1 MSETGILITYVSVA
15 FLLLAV
21 IFVYTAFAKA
31 NHENENEGI
40 IIVFVIGSLFWPIM
54 LPLSLVGLCVTLVM
68 IGTTFANDALAT
80 YIRRKSKDK

>member
-40 IIVFVIGSLFWPIM
+40 TIVLVLGAFIWPAALPIAIVGLFVI
-54 LPLSLVGLCVTLVM
+54 LVVWSVSA
-68 IGTTFANDALAT
+68 ANDALAK
-80 YIRRKSKDK
+80 YIRRKSK